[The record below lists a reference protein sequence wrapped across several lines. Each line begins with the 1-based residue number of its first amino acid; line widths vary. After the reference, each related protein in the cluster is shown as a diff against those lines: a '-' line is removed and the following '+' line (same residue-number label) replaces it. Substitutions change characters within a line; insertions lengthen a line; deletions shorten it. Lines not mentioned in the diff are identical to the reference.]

1 MWLFLTAVD
10 FTLILIVI
18 LLDSDIAEVDGMLH
32 AGGISLSPLG
42 QMDRD
47 IREGRLSSALTAST
61 NTVGLPLQPTTSHRY
76 KKRHER
82 IVL

>member
-1 MWLFLTAVD
+1 M
-10 FTLILIVI
+10 
-18 LLDSDIAEVDGMLH
+18 AEVDGMLH

-61 NTVGLPLQPTTSHRY
+61 NTVGLPLQPAASHR
-76 KKRHER
+76 
-82 IVL
+82 

>member
-1 MWLFLTAVD
+1 M
-10 FTLILIVI
+10 
-18 LLDSDIAEVDGMLH
+18 AEVDGMLH

-61 NTVGLPLQPTTSHRY
+61 NTVGLPLQPSSHRY
-76 KKRHER
+76 VTAAR
-82 IVL
+82 ILKDNENSR

>member
-1 MWLFLTAVD
+1 MYIIYLFITAE
-10 FTLILIVI
+10 
-18 LLDSDIAEVDGMLH
+18 SDVAEVDGMLH

-61 NTVGLPLQPTTSHRY
+61 NTVGLPLQPATSHR
-76 KKRHER
+76 
-82 IVL
+82 